1 MEILFETAINLI
13 KEDDKLSSY
22 SIDAQGT
29 FVDLIKNC
37 SHEVL
42 IEIIN
47 TFLISFGPNANLFFL
62 QSVCFLLDNNF
73 DQSQVS
79 LSKAVSLKRE
89 RSNKGQDEAFQVLKS
104 EIFLR
109 QTNYEN
115 KDGFF
120 EGGLFQGKW
129 ALRPETEEPFIKSDL
144 TDNKKDFLLRKKAI
158 DNEIPSILFISMA
171 RAGSSGISAQLAK
184 FIGAVPVFVEQHVVP
199 LEQTIGLGFLLDFM
213 RGGAV
218 TYSHPRPSKQNI
230 NVLKTAKLTK
240 FFIHVRDPRQCFLSN
255 YFRMH
260 ATGDWT
266 YFRQYYNELPLE
278 YDGLACSKQID
289 WHIDNIYEHYWIN
302 WIQDWL
308 DFSTSK
314 PNDFEIKF
322 VTYET
327 FMKDPLTYY
336 KDIGEFFDFDWKAY
350 TKEDLL
356 IREPEPKTEVS
367 GRFDYWRQKLTPLQ
381 VERLQY
387 LTPDCLL
394 EKFDWER

>member
-144 TDNKKDFLLRKKAI
+144 TDIRFNLDVTKIRNKL
-158 DNEIPSILFISMA
+158 
-171 RAGSSGISAQLAK
+171 
-184 FIGAVPVFVEQHVVP
+184 
-199 LEQTIGLGFLLDFM
+199 
-213 RGGAV
+213 
-218 TYSHPRPSKQNI
+218 
-230 NVLKTAKLTK
+230 
-240 FFIHVRDPRQCFLSN
+240 
-255 YFRMH
+255 
-260 ATGDWT
+260 
-266 YFRQYYNELPLE
+266 
-278 YDGLACSKQID
+278 
-289 WHIDNIYEHYWIN
+289 
-302 WIQDWL
+302 
-308 DFSTSK
+308 
-314 PNDFEIKF
+314 
-322 VTYET
+322 
-327 FMKDPLTYY
+327 
-336 KDIGEFFDFDWKAY
+336 
-350 TKEDLL
+350 
-356 IREPEPKTEVS
+356 
-367 GRFDYWRQKLTPLQ
+367 
-381 VERLQY
+381 
-387 LTPDCLL
+387 
-394 EKFDWER
+394 